1 MNYNQEDA
9 QFMADWNNLAN
20 QLNSGIVSKEIKTA
34 FEKADNIRIQIHQ
47 KVFSPESKWDAGFN
61 KKHKL
66 IIKVKQ

>member
-9 QFMADWNNLAN
+9 QFMADWHNLAN

-47 KVFSPESKWDAGFN
+47 KEFSPESKWDAGFN